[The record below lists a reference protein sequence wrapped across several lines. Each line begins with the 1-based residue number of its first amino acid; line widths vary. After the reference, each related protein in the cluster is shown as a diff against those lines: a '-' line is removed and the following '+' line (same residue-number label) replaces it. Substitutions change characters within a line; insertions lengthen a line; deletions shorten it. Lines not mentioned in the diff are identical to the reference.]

1 MKTTLIVLAFMAGS
15 LTAAPLPNA
24 GKSQETHRPTYA
36 DSVSGSISDVALRH
50 VRRDV
55 LDANVAMMK
64 RGDDADDAYHTITP
78 HSKRGDDADDAYHTI
93 TPHDKRGDDAD
104 DAYHTIT
111 PHKKRGDDADDAY
124 HTITPH
130 DKRGDDADD
139 AYHTITPHE
148 KAE

>member
-93 TPHDKRGDDAD
+93 TPMTSAEMMLMT
-104 DAYHTIT
+104 HTT
-111 PHKKRGDDADDAY
+111 PSLLTRR
-124 HTITPH
+124 PS
-130 DKRGDDADD
+130 RS
-139 AYHTITPHE
+139 
-148 KAE
+148 